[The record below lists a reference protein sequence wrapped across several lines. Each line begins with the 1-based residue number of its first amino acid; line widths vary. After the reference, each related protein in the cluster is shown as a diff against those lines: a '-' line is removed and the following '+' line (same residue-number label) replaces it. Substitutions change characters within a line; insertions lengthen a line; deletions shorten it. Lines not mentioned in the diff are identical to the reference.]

1 MSPIVSTRRPPTRLL
16 SATKAGEVVRMVQID
31 AGRSLKS
38 RLTALG
44 LLPESELTVVSN
56 GHPGPFILIVKD
68 AKVVLGRGAAQK
80 ITVR

>member
-1 MSPIVSTRRPPTRLL
+1 MSPIVSTQQRLTRPL
-16 SATKAGEVVRMVQID
+16 SATKAGDVVRLVRID

-38 RLTALG
+38 RLAAMG
-44 LLPESELTVVSN
+44 LVSESQLTVVSN

>member
-1 MSPIVSTRRPPTRLL
+1 MSPVTSVPRKSSRLL
-16 SATKAGEVVRMVQID
+16 TTTKTGDVVRLVRID

-38 RLTALG
+38 HLSALG
-44 LLPESELTVVSN
+44 LVPDSELTVVSN
-56 GHPGPFILIVKD
+56 GHPGPFILIVKG

>member
-1 MSPIVSTRRPPTRLL
+1 MNTTMSTQQHPTRPL
-16 SATKAGEVVRMVQID
+16 SATKAGEVVRLVQID
-31 AGRSLKS
+31 AGRHLKS
-38 RLTALG
+38 RLAAMG
-44 LLPESELTVVSN
+44 LVPQSQLTVVSN